1 MQIKKILVT
10 TDFSENSRLTY
21 PAAASFARRFGA
33 EVHLAHVMESVPPCL
48 FFSPT
53 GAQSYSPSAD
63 YRLKFR
69 ELIEQAAKAREWG
82 GLDVKPHLL
91 EDRDVAGRL
100 EQFQRHQHIDLTVTA
115 SRGRSAL
122 EHFFLGSTAE
132 KLVRRSA
139 TPVLVHR
146 SAPGAAP
153 ALPDYAPQ
161 RILVPYDY
169 SENAQAVFPLLRLL
183 VQTFQSQVCLVH
195 ALEALPDLTV
205 LSWEG
210 IAPIQSDMVLAEAPG
225 RARQELES
233 LIRKDLS
240 DIPKVEAVAELGN
253 AYQVIVNEAARF
265 RADLILTAT
274 HGWTGLKH
282 MVMGSIAEKIVRK
295 APCSVLTLRPE
306 AMA

>member
-1 MQIKKILVT
+1 MQIKRILVT
-10 TDFSENSRLTY
+10 TDFSESSRLTFSV
-21 PAAASFARRFGA
+21 AASFARRFGA
-33 EVHLAHVMESVPPCL
+33 ELHVAHVLEAVPTSL
-48 FFSPT
+48 YFSPT

-69 ELIEQAAKAREWG
+69 ELLDTVAKAPEWG
-82 GLDVKPHLL
+82 GLAVKPHLL

-100 EQFQRHQHIDLTVTA
+100 VQFQKHQHIDFTITA

-139 TPVLVHR
+139 TPVLVYR
-146 SAPGAAP
+146 TAPGAAP
-153 ALPDYAPQ
+153 PPEFAPQ
-161 RILVPYDY
+161 RIIVPFDY
-169 SENAQAVFPLLRLL
+169 SENARAVFPLLRFL
-183 VQTFQSQVCLVH
+183 VRTFQSQVCLVH

-210 IAPIQSDMVLAEAPG
+210 IAPIQSDVVLAEAPG
-225 RARQELES
+225 KARQELES

-240 DIPKVEAVAELGN
+240 DLPKVEAVAELGN
-253 AYQVIVNEAARF
+253 AYQVIVKEAVRF
-265 RADLILTAT
+265 KADLILIAT

-282 MVMGSIAEKIVRK
+282 VVMGSIAEKVIRK
-295 APCSVLTLRPE
+295 APCSVLALKPE